1 MGGTAMKLFVT
12 GASGYIG
19 GSVAKRLHDAG
30 HEVLG
35 LVRSEEKARLVK
47 ERGIEPIVGTLDD
60 ATILQD
66 AARQADGV
74 INTASSDHRGAVEA
88 LVAALERS
96 GKPLIQTSGSSIV
109 CDDVLG
115 ESENPSIY
123 DEDTYFDP
131 IPSRQAR
138 VAIDRYVREAGV
150 YKGIRAIV
158 ICPTM
163 VYGTGRGLHQES
175 DQVPKLTQRSKERG
189 AGLYIGKGINRWSN
203 VYIDDL
209 VDLYMLVLQTAPAA
223 SFFFAENGESSLKEV
238 AESVSRSLG
247 YGGVTKTWDAED
259 AIARYGDWARF
270 ALASNSRVRAV
281 NARRLGWSPKGP
293 SLREAV
299 EAQFSGN
306 SKR

>member
-1 MGGTAMKLFVT
+1 MKVFVT

-19 GSVAKRLHDAG
+19 GSVASKLLVAG

-35 LVRSEEKARLVK
+35 LVRSDEKARMVK
-47 ERGIEPIVGTLDD
+47 EHGIEPIVGTLND
-60 ATILQD
+60 AIILQD

-74 INTASSDHRGAVEA
+74 INAASSDHRGAVEA
-88 LVAALERS
+88 LVGALERS
-96 GKPLIQTSGSSIV
+96 GKLLIQTSGSSIV
-109 CDDVLG
+109 CDDALG
-115 ESENPSIY
+115 ESENASIY
-123 DEDTYFDP
+123 DEDTYFEP

-150 YKGIRAIV
+150 YKGIRAIE
-158 ICPTM
+158 
-163 VYGTGRGLHQES
+163 HQES

-209 VDLYMLVLQTAPAA
+209 VDLYMLVLEKAPAA

-247 YGGVTKTWDAED
+247 YGGLTKTWDAED

-293 SLREAV
+293 SLTETV
-299 EAQFSGN
+299 EGQFSGN
-306 SKR
+306 SRR

>member
-1 MGGTAMKLFVT
+1 MKLFVT

-19 GSVAKRLHDAG
+19 GSVASKLRDAG

-47 ERGIEPIVGTLDD
+47 ERGIEPIVGTLND
-60 ATILQD
+60 AAILQN
-66 AARQADGV
+66 AARQVDGV
-74 INTASSDHRGAVEA
+74 INAASSDHRGAVEA
-88 LVAALERS
+88 LVGALERS

-115 ESENPSIY
+115 ESENPSAY
-123 DEDTYFDP
+123 DEDTYFEP

-138 VAIDRYVREAGV
+138 VAIDRYIREAGI

-163 VYGTGRGLHQES
+163 VYGTGHGVHQES
-175 DQVPKLTQRSKERG
+175 DQIPKLTLRSKEHG
-189 AGLYIGKGINRWSN
+189 AGLYIGRGINRWSN

-209 VDLYMLVLQTAPAA
+209 VDLYLLVLQKAPAA

-247 YGGVTKTWDAED
+247 YGAVTKTWNAED

-270 ALASNSRVRAV
+270 ALASNSRVRAA
-281 NARRLGWSPKGP
+281 NARRLGWLPKGP
-293 SLREAV
+293 SLKESV
-299 EAQFSGN
+299 EGQHVGSGN

>member
-1 MGGTAMKLFVT
+1 MGETSMKFFIT

-19 GSVAKRLHDAG
+19 GSVASRLRDAG

-47 ERGIEPIVGTLDD
+47 ERGIEPIVGTLND
-60 ATILQD
+60 ASILQG

-74 INTASSDHRGAVEA
+74 INAASSDHRGAVEA
-88 LVAALERS
+88 LVGALERS

-109 CDDVLG
+109 CDDALG

-123 DEDTYFDP
+123 DEDTYFEP

-163 VYGTGRGLHQES
+163 VYGTGHGVHQES
-175 DQVPKLTQRSKERG
+175 DQVPKLTQRSKERE

-209 VDLYMLVLQTAPAA
+209 VDLYILVLEKAPAA
-223 SFFFAENGESSLKEV
+223 SFFFAENGELSLKEV
-238 AESVSRSLG
+238 AESVSWSLG
-247 YGGVTKTWDAED
+247 YGGLTKTWDAED

-270 ALASNSRVRAV
+270 ALASNGRVRAV

-293 SLREAV
+293 SLRETV
-299 EAQFSGN
+299 EGQRSGN
-306 SKR
+306 SRR